1 MKKDKTP
8 GLSRGLIFLMFLGL
22 YATWSTTYLAIAY
35 MVETIPPYLSSGL
48 RFIAAGGLLYIF
60 AATRPDAPKT
70 SRLQW
75 RDAFITGGLVVMLGN
90 GNVVWGEQFI
100 PSSLA
105 ALLVATVPLWI
116 VVLNW
121 LLFRAARPTL
131 AEAAGV
137 ILGFSGVALLIGFTK
152 TSASEA
158 FHPFGIAIVL
168 FAAVSWATGSLYS
181 RHAHTPSSPLLAVSL
196 QMLAGGALLTVA
208 SVLTGEVFRF
218 NPSAVSTASI
228 LAWAYLVVF
237 GSLVGFVCY
246 MILMR
251 NCRPSRVATYAYVNP
266 VGAVFLGWLV
276 AGDPLT
282 VQTLFAAGTIIAAV
296 FLIISFAPKS

>member
-1 MKKDKTP
+1 MENDKNP
-8 GLSRGLIFLMFLGL
+8 GLSRGLILLMFLGL
-22 YATWSTTYLAIAY
+22 YTTWSTTYLAIAY
-35 MVETIPPYLSSGL
+35 MVQTIPPYLSSGL
-48 RFIAAGGLLYIF
+48 RFVVAGGLLYTF
-60 AATRPDAPKT
+60 AATRRGAPKP
-70 SRLQW
+70 SLIEW
-75 RDAFITGGLVVMLGN
+75 RDASIIGGLVVMLGN
-90 GNVVWGEQFI
+90 GNVVWGEQYI

-131 AEAAGV
+131 AEVAGV

-152 TSASEA
+152 TGASEA
-158 FHPFGIAIVL
+158 FHPVGIAIVL
-168 FAAVSWATGSLYS
+168 FAALSWATGSLFS

-196 QMLAGGALLTVA
+196 QMIAGGTLLTIA
-208 SVLTGEVFRF
+208 SVLTGEAFRF
-218 NPSAVSTASI
+218 DPSAVSAVSV

-276 AGDPLT
+276 AGDPVT
-282 VQTLFAAGTIIAAV
+282 AQTLFAAGIIITAV

>member
-1 MKKDKTP
+1 MENEKTP
-8 GLSRGLIFLMFLGL
+8 GLSRGLILLMFLGL
-22 YATWSTTYLAIAY
+22 YTTWSTTYLAIAY

-48 RFIAAGGLLYIF
+48 RFIVAGGLLYAF
-60 AATRPDAPKT
+60 AATRRGAPKP
-70 SRLQW
+70 SLIEW
-75 RDAFITGGLVVMLGN
+75 RDATIIGGLVIMLGN
-90 GNVVWGEQFI
+90 GNVVWGEQYI

-131 AEAAGV
+131 TETAGV
-137 ILGFSGVALLIGFTK
+137 ILGFSGVALLICFTK
-152 TSASEA
+152 TGAAED
-158 FHPFGIAIVL
+158 FHPVGIAIVL
-168 FAAVSWATGSLYS
+168 FAALSWATGSLYS
-181 RHAHTPSSPLLAVSL
+181 RHAHIPPSPLLAVSL
-196 QMLAGGALLTVA
+196 QMIAGGFLLTVA
-208 SVLTGEVFRF
+208 SVLTGEAFRF
-218 NPSAVSTASI
+218 DPSAVSAVSV

-266 VGAVFLGWLV
+266 VGAVFLGWLI
-276 AGDPLT
+276 AGDPVT
-282 VQTLFAAGTIIAAV
+282 VQTLFAAAIIITAV